1 MATVIVNPRAW
12 ARKNKREF
20 ANKMITSAGVIE
32 HPEPAAFFMAGLPG
46 AGKTEFTV
54 NLIDEL
60 DLKVVRIDMDEI
72 ASQIESYNPLQAD
85 AFRPAA
91 TDLLNGVFDKVLK
104 RKVDFIMDGTFR
116 SDHSLSNID
125 RALKRGYT
133 IKILYIHQEP
143 NIAWSFTKDREKV
156 EKRAISRS
164 GFIQGY
170 FDIHANIH
178 KLASPL
184 YGKVTLDLVV
194 KDASNKVGAWYKNIS
209 IEHIDELVNTRYTKE
224 ELERMLEQ

>member
-1 MATVIVNPRAW
+1 MAIIINPRAW

-20 ANKMITSAGVIE
+20 ANKMITSAGVID

-54 NLIDEL
+54 NLVKDL
-60 DLKVVRIDMDEI
+60 GLKVVRIDMDEI
-72 ASQIESYNPLQAD
+72 ASHIDNYDPLQAD

-91 TDLLNGVFDKVLK
+91 TDLLNAVFDKVLQ

-116 SDHSLSNID
+116 SENSLSNIK
-125 RALKRGYT
+125 RALRKGYT
-133 IKILYIHQEP
+133 VKILYIHQEP

-156 EKRAISRS
+156 ERRAIDRS

-178 KLASPL
+178 SLADPA
-184 YGKVTLDLVV
+184 YKGTTLDLVV
-194 KDASNKVGAWYKNIS
+194 KDSSNKVGDWHKDIS